1 MEELT
6 FDEILTLRELLNDF
20 LLQSKISEHSTESV
34 GGDVQIMIADMPNV
48 RSILQKVQNR
58 IDTPSMAL

>member
-6 FDEILTLRELLNDF
+6 INEILTLKMLLNDF
-20 LLQSKISEHSTESV
+20 LLHARIKEDSTAFI
-34 GGDVQIMIADMPNV
+34 GGDVQIMIADMPDV